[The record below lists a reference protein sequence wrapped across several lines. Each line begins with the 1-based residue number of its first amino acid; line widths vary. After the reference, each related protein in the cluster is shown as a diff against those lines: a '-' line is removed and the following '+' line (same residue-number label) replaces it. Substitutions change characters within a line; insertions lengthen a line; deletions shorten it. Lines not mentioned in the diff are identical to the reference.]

1 MTLTPA
7 KGTSLYILE
16 DQGVLFNEAS
26 QELYILN
33 TTSTFIWCHMEDE
46 LGETSIIS
54 ELKHTFGLSTL
65 EAEQYLSKSLDNW
78 QKLGVLEGTERPET
92 TGLEGIAAMEP
103 NKKHYHLIGSPNL
116 SRAIG
121 TDY

>member
-7 KGTSLYILE
+7 KGTRLYILE

-33 TTSTFIWCHMEDE
+33 TTATFIWCHMEDE
-46 LGETSIIS
+46 LGEAGIIS
-54 ELKHTFGLSTL
+54 ELKYTFGLSTQ
-65 EAEQYLSKSLDNW
+65 EAEQYLSISLDKW

-92 TGLEGIAAMEP
+92 TGLEGIAAMEAQQKG
-103 NKKHYHLIGSPNL
+103 KKEWRL
-116 SRAIG
+116 
-121 TDY
+121 